1 MNLRLSWLAALI
13 CALAMIALLSPG
25 LTRWRPEY
33 AELPQ
38 ATREWFRTRTLTPA
52 AQARF
57 NFSNCCDHAD
67 VVDTKFRVDKTTGND
82 QWWWLNGTQWQ
93 RVPDDIIHW
102 GEHHPEGKAIL
113 FISPIHKLP
122 VCFFPPG
129 GGG

>member
-25 LTRWRPEY
+25 FSRWRPEY

-102 GEHHPEGKAIL
+102 DQHHPEGKAIL
-113 FISPIHKLP
+113 FVAPSKLP
-122 VCFFPPG
+122 VCFFPPESG
-129 GGG
+129 N